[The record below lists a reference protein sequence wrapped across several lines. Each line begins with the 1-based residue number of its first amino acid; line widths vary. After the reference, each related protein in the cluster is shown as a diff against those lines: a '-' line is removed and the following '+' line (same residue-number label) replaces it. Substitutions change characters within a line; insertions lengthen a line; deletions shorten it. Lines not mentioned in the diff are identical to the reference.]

1 MIHDNSQSRPK
12 APLVG
17 VDNFNYPS
25 GGKSFFYTT
34 LDGVNLRIAIWN
46 QSSSKGTVLLQ
57 SGRTEFIEKYYEVI
71 QEFIHRGFCVALM
84 DWRGQG
90 LSERLAKDVH
100 IGHVKNFSDYD
111 SDFEEVIEKVYQN
124 SCPRPWI
131 AVGHSMGGCLVAS
144 TAAKNTNLFDAI
156 ILCAPMLSLQMPTLV
171 KKLIHIFGFIAKVG
185 LEEKAVAKPEWSK
198 DKGWHESSFR
208 ENQVTSDQTRYERT
222 LRLVREHEELAI
234 GGLTI
239 SWVYGA
245 LKRTKEMSS
254 PGWIKKIK
262 PPLLLLNANKDKLV
276 NPSENKKICDQ
287 SDTVTIEDIDSEH
300 EILMETDLIREQA
313 WNAIDEFLEETL

>member
-12 APLVG
+12 APLV
-17 VDNFNYPS
+17 DIDSFNCPL
-25 GGKSFFYTT
+25 GGESFFYKT
-34 LDGVNLRIAIWN
+34 LDGVNLRIATWN

-111 SDFEEVIEKVYQN
+111 SDFEEVIEKVYQD

-131 AVGHSMGGCLVAS
+131 AMGHSMGGCLVAS

-171 KKLIHIFGFIAKVG
+171 KKLIHIFGFITKVG

-198 DKGWHESSFR
+198 DKGWRESSFR

-254 PGWIKKIK
+254 PGWIKNIK
-262 PPLLLLNANKDKLV
+262 QPLLLLNANKDKLV

-313 WNAIDEFLEETL
+313 WNAIDEFLKKTL

>member
-71 QEFIHRGFCVALM
+71 QEFTQKGFCVALM

-90 LSERLAKDVH
+90 LSERVAKDVR
-100 IGHVKNFSDYD
+100 IGHVKSFDDYD
-111 SDFEEVIEKVYQN
+111 SDFEEVIEKVYQD

-131 AVGHSMGGCLVAS
+131 AMGHSMGGCLVAS

-198 DKGWHESSFR
+198 DKGWRESSFR

-222 LRLVREHEELAI
+222 LRLIREHEELAI

-262 PPLLLLNANKDKLV
+262 QPLLLLNANKDKLV
-276 NPSENKKICDQ
+276 SPTENKKICDQ

-313 WNAIDEFLEETL
+313 WNAIDEFLKETL

>member
-1 MIHDNSQSRPK
+1 M
-12 APLVG
+12 
-17 VDNFNYPS
+17 
-25 GGKSFFYTT
+25 
-34 LDGVNLRIAIWN
+34 
-46 QSSSKGTVLLQ
+46 
-57 SGRTEFIEKYYEVI
+57 
-71 QEFIHRGFCVALM
+71 
-84 DWRGQG
+84 
-90 LSERLAKDVH
+90 
-100 IGHVKNFSDYD
+100 
-111 SDFEEVIEKVYQN
+111 
-124 SCPRPWI
+124 
-131 AVGHSMGGCLVAS
+131 
-144 TAAKNTNLFDAI
+144 
-156 ILCAPMLSLQMPTLV
+156 

-262 PPLLLLNANKDKLV
+262 QPLLLLNANKDKLV
-276 NPSENKKICDQ
+276 NPTENKKICDQ

-313 WNAIDEFLEETL
+313 WNAIDEFLKETL

>member
-17 VDNFNYPS
+17 IDNFNCPS
-25 GGKSFFYTT
+25 GGESFFYKT

-71 QEFIHRGFCVALM
+71 QEFIQRGFCVALM

-90 LSERLAKDVH
+90 LSERVAKDIR

-111 SDFEEVIEKVYQN
+111 SDFEEVIEKVYQD

-144 TAAKNTNLFDAI
+144 TAAKNTNIFDAI

-171 KKLIHIFGFIAKVG
+171 KKLTYIFGFIAKVG
-185 LEEKAVAKPEWSK
+185 LEEKAVAKPEWRK
-198 DKGWHESSFR
+198 DKGWRENPFK
-208 ENQVTSDQTRYERT
+208 ENQVTSDQKRYERT
-222 LRLVREHEELAI
+222 LRLIREHEELAI

-239 SWVYGA
+239 GWVYGA

-262 PPLLLLNANKDKLV
+262 QPLLLLNANKDKLV
-276 NPSENKKICDQ
+276 NPKENKKICSQ
-287 SDTVTIEDIDSEH
+287 SNTVTIEDVDSEH
-300 EILMETDLIREQA
+300 EILMETDLIRDQA

>member
-12 APLVG
+12 APLV
-17 VDNFNYPS
+17 DIDSFNCPL
-25 GGKSFFYTT
+25 GGESFFYKT
-34 LDGVNLRIAIWN
+34 LDGVNLRIATWN

-111 SDFEEVIEKVYQN
+111 SDFEEVIKKVYQD

-131 AVGHSMGGCLVAS
+131 AMGHSMGGCLVAS

-198 DKGWHESSFR
+198 DKGWRESSFR

-222 LRLVREHEELAI
+222 LRLIREHEELAI

-239 SWVYGA
+239 GWVYGA

-254 PGWIKKIK
+254 PGWIKNIK
-262 PPLLLLNANKDKLV
+262 QPLLLLNANKDKLV
-276 NPSENKKICDQ
+276 NPTENKKICDQ

-313 WNAIDEFLEETL
+313 WNAIDEFLKETL

>member
-71 QEFIHRGFCVALM
+71 QEFTQKGFCVALM

-90 LSERLAKDVH
+90 LSERVAKDIR
-100 IGHVKNFSDYD
+100 IGHVKNFGDYD
-111 SDFEEVIEKVYQN
+111 SDFEEVIEKVYQD

-131 AVGHSMGGCLVAS
+131 AMGHSMGGCLVAS

-198 DKGWHESSFR
+198 DKGWRESSFR

-222 LRLVREHEELAI
+222 LRLIREHEELAI

-262 PPLLLLNANKDKLV
+262 QPLLLLNANKDKLV
-276 NPSENKKICDQ
+276 SPTENKKICDQ

-313 WNAIDEFLEETL
+313 WNAIDEFLKETL

>member
-12 APLVG
+12 APLV
-17 VDNFNYPS
+17 DIDSFNCPLGS
-25 GGKSFFYTT
+25 ESFFYKT
-34 LDGVNLRIAIWN
+34 LDGVNLRIATWN

-171 KKLIHIFGFIAKVG
+171 KKLIHIFGFITKVG

-198 DKGWHESSFR
+198 DKGWRESSFR

-239 SWVYGA
+239 GWVYGA

-254 PGWIKKIK
+254 PGWIKNIK
-262 PPLLLLNANKDKLV
+262 QPLLLLNANKDKLV

-313 WNAIDEFLEETL
+313 WNAIDEFLKKTL

>member
-1 MIHDNSQSRPK
+1 MF
-12 APLVG
+12 A
-17 VDNFNYPS
+17 
-25 GGKSFFYTT
+25 
-34 LDGVNLRIAIWN
+34 
-46 QSSSKGTVLLQ
+46 
-57 SGRTEFIEKYYEVI
+57 
-71 QEFIHRGFCVALM
+71 
-84 DWRGQG
+84 
-90 LSERLAKDVH
+90 

-111 SDFEEVIEKVYQN
+111 SDFEEVIEKVYQD

-131 AVGHSMGGCLVAS
+131 AMGHSMGGCLVAS

-185 LEEKAVAKPEWSK
+185 LEEKAVAKPEWRK
-198 DKGWHESSFR
+198 DKGWRESSFR

-222 LRLVREHEELAI
+222 LRLIREHEELAI

-239 SWVYGA
+239 GWVYGA

-262 PPLLLLNANKDKLV
+262 QPLLLLNANKDKLV
-276 NPSENKKICDQ
+276 NPTENKKICDQ

-313 WNAIDEFLEETL
+313 WNAIDEFLKETL

>member
-1 MIHDNSQSRPK
+1 
-12 APLVG
+12 
-17 VDNFNYPS
+17 
-25 GGKSFFYTT
+25 
-34 LDGVNLRIAIWN
+34 
-46 QSSSKGTVLLQ
+46 
-57 SGRTEFIEKYYEVI
+57 
-71 QEFIHRGFCVALM
+71 M

-90 LSERLAKDVH
+90 LSGRLAKDVH

-111 SDFEEVIEKVYQN
+111 SDFEEVIEKVYQD

-131 AVGHSMGGCLVAS
+131 AMGHSMGGCLVAS

-171 KKLIHIFGFIAKVG
+171 KKLIHIFGFITKVG

-198 DKGWHESSFR
+198 DKGWRESSFR

-222 LRLVREHEELAI
+222 LRLIREHEELAI

-239 SWVYGA
+239 GWVYGA

-313 WNAIDEFLEETL
+313 WNAIDEFLKETL

>member
-12 APLVG
+12 APLV
-17 VDNFNYPS
+17 DIDSFNCPL
-25 GGKSFFYTT
+25 GGESFFYKT
-34 LDGVNLRIAIWN
+34 LDGVNLRIATWN
-46 QSSSKGTVLLQ
+46 QSSRKGTVLLQ

-90 LSERLAKDVH
+90 LSERLAKDIH

-111 SDFEEVIEKVYQN
+111 SDFEEVIEKVYQD

-131 AVGHSMGGCLVAS
+131 AMGHSMGGCLVAS

-171 KKLIHIFGFIAKVG
+171 KKLIHIFGFITKVG

-198 DKGWHESSFR
+198 DKGWLESSFR

-222 LRLVREHEELAI
+222 LRLIREHEELAI

-239 SWVYGA
+239 GWVYGA

-262 PPLLLLNANKDKLV
+262 QPLLLLNANKDKLV
-276 NPSENKKICDQ
+276 NPKENKKICNQ
-287 SDTVTIEDIDSEH
+287 SNTVTIEDVDSEH